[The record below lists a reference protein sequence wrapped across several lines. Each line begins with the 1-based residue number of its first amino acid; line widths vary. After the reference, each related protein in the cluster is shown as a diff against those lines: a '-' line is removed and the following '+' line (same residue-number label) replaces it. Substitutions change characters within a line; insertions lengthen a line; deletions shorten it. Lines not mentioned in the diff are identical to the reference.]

1 MSWQAWTFIVL
12 FVLAVIA
19 GAVALGFR
27 FFGTEDRVDPGDRYT
42 REETHPGTK
51 RLARPATAGAVGL
64 LVLGLIILATGLF
77 TVVGTRQVGIET
89 SFNRPTGETYDNG
102 LHWKAPWANVN
113 EMDGAIQYNKYDGD
127 HSVKVRLGNNSV
139 AGADTTI
146 RWEIKQDAADELFVQ
161 YKTFDNVR
169 TNLIERNLQVALNEQ
184 FQTFDPLEAKWSAG
198 VPLQQQFANPAAQK
212 LREIVGNQVN
222 ILDVSISKLDYDDNT
237 EGKINELNA
246 QRAKTATATE
256 SVKTAEQQRQANEKL
271 ATSPAPQS
279 MLVVIANCVNQQV
292 EKGQNPAGCWPLNLG
307 SGGIMPTMEIPRP

>member
-12 FVLAVIA
+12 FVIA
-19 GAVALGFR
+19 LIVGVGAVGIR
-27 FFGTEDRVDPGDRYT
+27 IFGSDDKVKAATRYDP
-42 REETHPGTK
+42 EETVYGTK
-51 RLARPATAGAVGL
+51 RLFKPIAGGAAAI
-64 LVLGLIILATGLF
+64 LVVGLIILALGMF

-89 SFNRPTGETYDNG
+89 SFNRPTGKTLDNG
-102 LHWKAPWANVN
+102 LHMKAPWANVS

-212 LREIVGNQVN
+212 LREIVGSQVN